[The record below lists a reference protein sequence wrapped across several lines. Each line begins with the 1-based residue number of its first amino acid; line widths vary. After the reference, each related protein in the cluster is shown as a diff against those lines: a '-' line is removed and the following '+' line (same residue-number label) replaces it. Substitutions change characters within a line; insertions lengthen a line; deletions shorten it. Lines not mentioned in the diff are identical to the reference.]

1 MLCRKKNSWNADMR
15 ASVSSDYAILITV
28 FMNDQQYIR
37 HIKPHIQDIKHRCV
51 CYSMHALI
59 IHQSPK
65 LASLRQWAWW
75 WKLSL
80 HLITQ
85 YSRVFSSGYGA
96 YSVCVY
102 QYQKFVTDTSP
113 TRLTFSSVRLGAVN
127 RQGLPFFDC
136 VSMIRRYCKHIGA
149 ADAYRALLGT
159 DEIHCLRS
167 LILETIVERM
177 YRRSW
182 QLVQQTVAL
191 VCQPYV

>member
-1 MLCRKKNSWNADMR
+1 MR
-15 ASVSSDYAILITV
+15 ASVSSDSAIFLYT
-28 FMNDQQYIR
+28 YILR

-102 QYQKFVTDTSP
+102 QYRKFVTDTSP
-113 TRLTFSSVRLGAVN
+113 TRLTSSLSAFGVGKQAGASRVWTGILARLAL
-127 RQGLPFFDC
+127 R
-136 VSMIRRYCKHIGA
+136 
-149 ADAYRALLGT
+149 DAG
-159 DEIHCLRS
+159 
-167 LILETIVERM
+167 
-177 YRRSW
+177 
-182 QLVQQTVAL
+182 
-191 VCQPYV
+191 

>member
-1 MLCRKKNSWNADMR
+1 
-15 ASVSSDYAILITV
+15 
-28 FMNDQQYIR
+28 
-37 HIKPHIQDIKHRCV
+37 
-51 CYSMHALI
+51 MHALI

-85 YSRVFSSGYGA
+85 YSRAFS
-96 YSVCVY
+96 
-102 QYQKFVTDTSP
+102 TS
-113 TRLTFSSVRLGAVN
+113 TWDLLCLCMKYHT
-127 RQGLPFFDC
+127 
-136 VSMIRRYCKHIGA
+136 RYCKHIDA
-149 ADAYRALLGT
+149 ADAYRAFLGT

-177 YRRSW
+177 CRRSW

-191 VCQPYV
+191 VCQPYVYQYLYVYRHQKFVADTSPTRLTSSLSAFGVGKQAGASRVWTGILARLA

>member
-1 MLCRKKNSWNADMR
+1 
-15 ASVSSDYAILITV
+15 
-28 FMNDQQYIR
+28 
-37 HIKPHIQDIKHRCV
+37 
-51 CYSMHALI
+51 MHALI

-191 VCQPYV
+191 VCQPYVYQYLYVYRHYNIFEAPAVTTPTTHPFFSPLPQFCLC